1 MLPPQLQLALARL
14 TRNLSD
20 CSSLSVDLASE
31 DWRAEAAHNETVED
45 LLDLVLAR
53 IAFVLIESDT
63 SLSIRTSRLK
73 CSSQSL

>member
-1 MLPPQLQLALARL
+1 MLTA
-14 TRNLSD
+14 T
-20 CSSLSVDLASE
+20 
-31 DWRAEAAHNETVED
+31 HNETVVD

-53 IAFVLIESDT
+53 IAFVLIKSDM

>member
-1 MLPPQLQLALARL
+1 MDP
-14 TRNLSD
+14 
-20 CSSLSVDLASE
+20 ASE

-63 SLSIRTSRLK
+63 SLSIRTSHLK